1 MSRFVKPKQEVVPK
15 QEPEI
20 KLNVKDT
27 DFLLKVLGR
36 STFDGSEVEQAYIV
50 IQKIGQLH
58 RKNLDG

>member
-1 MSRFVKPKQEVVPK
+1 MSRFVKSKQEVIPK

-27 DFLLKVLGR
+27 DFLLKVLSR

-58 RKNLDG
+58 RNNLDG

>member
-1 MSRFVKPKQEVVPK
+1 LSRFAKQKQEVMPK
-15 QEPEI
+15 REPKI

-58 RKNLDG
+58 RNNLDG

>member
-1 MSRFVKPKQEVVPK
+1 MPKREPK
-15 QEPEI
+15 I

-58 RKNLDG
+58 RNNLDG

>member
-1 MSRFVKPKQEVVPK
+1 MSRFVKSKQEVIPK

-27 DFLLKVLGR
+27 DFLLKVLSR

>member
-1 MSRFVKPKQEVVPK
+1 LSRFAKPKQEVISK

-36 STFDGSEVEQAYIV
+36 STFSGEEVELAYIV

-58 RKNLDG
+58 RSNLDG